1 LKIEEFVREVRA
13 EASKRSYIR
22 RVEIVEEG
30 LSPGRALPA
39 GYVHRVGSCF
49 PLFSLVSGRYPFPL
63 FI

>member
-30 LSPGRALPA
+30 LSTAKILLVVRPEVKIQTLPQREDQHHKSRADSP
-39 GYVHRVGSCF
+39 
-49 PLFSLVSGRYPFPL
+49 
-63 FI
+63 